1 MIAIAIGVTPAAHA
15 DSDLAVLGPA
25 APDDARGGVVTDARQ
40 ALTRALATKLIDVGP
55 SCALDVACVK
65 ATASERAARR
75 AIAVSIEETGKQV
88 KVTLLMVD
96 IVADEE
102 LGMRE
107 TTVATKK
114 LERELGPLV
123 KKFLDEAPTMRAK
136 ELFATGNQHYELGEF
151 AKALE
156 MYRRAYQVKPLAE
169 FLFNIAQCHRKLAQ
183 HKEAITM
190 YQSYLV
196 GVPDAE
202 NKKLVEELI
211 AESKSAL
218 GANDRRESER
228 LAAEKAEQ
236 LRKAREA
243 EAARAEA
250 EAAAAKERR
259 RTEQVKS
266 KRRVLP
272 WFAIGLGA
280 AAIVGGAALYF
291 TSETDDGTQPT
302 YRDSRP
308 AGIGVAIGGGVLA
321 ATGLLWVARF

>member
-1 MIAIAIGVTPAAHA
+1 MLRLLLTIAIAIGVTRAAAA

-25 APDDARGGVVTDARQ
+25 APDDARPALVKDATQ
-40 ALTRALATKLIDVGP
+40 ALERALSKPIEIGP
-55 SCALDVACVK
+55 SCAIDLACVK

-75 AIAVSIEETGKQV
+75 AIAVSIEEAGKQV

-96 IVADEE
+96 IVADEQ
-102 LGMRE
+102 LGKRE
-107 TTVATKK
+107 TTVASKK

-123 KKFLDEAPTMRAK
+123 KKFLDEAPTQRAK
-136 ELFATGNQHYELGEF
+136 ELFAQGNQHYELGEY

-156 MYRRAYQVKPLAE
+156 LYKRAYQIKPLAE
-169 FLFNIAQCHRKLAQ
+169 FLFNIAQCHRKLGQ

-196 GVPDAE
+196 GVPEAE
-202 NKKLVEELI
+202 NKPLVEDLI
-211 AESKSAL
+211 SESKGALSA
-218 GANDRRESER
+218 ADRRESER

-243 EAARAEA
+243 EALAAR
-250 EAAAAKERR
+250 ERR

-266 KRRVLP
+266 KRRVVP
-272 WFAIGLGA
+272 WLAIGLGA
-280 AAIVGGAALYF
+280 AAIVGGATLYF
-291 TSETDDGTQPT
+291 TSETDDGMQPT

-308 AGIGVAIGGGVLA
+308 AGIGVAIGGGVLTV
-321 ATGLLWVARF
+321 TGLLWVARF